1 MKTFITLLLLS
12 NIQLQAEIIIDSFDN
27 IDNLVNSLIDEQA
40 YIDPG
45 VQVSNISYNGDSRAL
60 GYFSN
65 GLDAGLG
72 MDSGIV
78 LSTGYVNTIDSVNS
92 SSRTSG
98 RLNTGGDSDLNSLIP
113 GYSTYDAT
121 SIEMDFTTQGDSAY
135 FNYAFASEEYTEWV
149 GSSYNDTFGFFING
163 ENYALVPGEDDI
175 VAINSI
181 NHNTN
186 EDFFNN
192 NDSHHDPNNNQDFDF
207 SFDGFTN
214 TFTAK
219 LTGLNAGETY
229 HLKLAIADAGDTLW
243 DSAVFLEAGSFSK
256 VPIAPAGA
264 PEPEFY
270 LLIIIAGFIL
280 YKKLQQ
286 EKSNVFV
293 G

>member
-1 MKTFITLLLLS
+1 MKILVSLLILS
-12 NIQLQAEIIIDSFDN
+12 FCQLKAEIIISEFDN
-27 IDNLVNSLIDEQA
+27 VDNIVNSLIDESA

-45 VQVSNISYNGDSRAL
+45 VTISNINYNGDSRGL
-60 GYFSN
+60 GYFDN

-72 MDSGIV
+72 MNSGIII
-78 LSTGYVNTIDSVNS
+78 STGDVTNITSSNT
-92 SSRTSG
+92 SSRTSTSLG
-98 RLNTGGDSDLNSLIP
+98 TPGDSDLNSLIP
-113 GYSTYDAT
+113 GFQTYDTT
-121 SIEMDFTTQGDSAY
+121 SLEFDFTTQGDSAY
-135 FNYAFASEEYTEWV
+135 FNYAFASEEYTEYV
-149 GSSYNDTFGFFING
+149 NSSFNDTFGFFING
-163 ENYALVPGEDDI
+163 ENYALVPGGNDI

-181 NHNTN
+181 NQNQN

-192 NDSHHDPNNNQDFDF
+192 NDSHHDPANNEDFDF

-219 LTGLNAGETY
+219 LTGLEAGETY
-229 HLKLAIADAGDTLW
+229 NLKLAIADAGDRVW

-270 LLIIIAGFIL
+270 LLVLIAGVIL
-280 YKKLQQ
+280 YKKYYQDSVL
-286 EKSNVFV
+286 NF